1 MLREPKRIQVVR
13 IIQYVQYI
21 HFKYDMKSFSVTNSE
36 LQIELYNYL
45 S

>member
-1 MLREPKRIQVVR
+1 MLREAKRIQVVR
-13 IIQYVQYI
+13 IVQYVQYI

-36 LQIELYNYL
+36 LRIEFYNYL